1 MIIFPSG
8 IHISESDTLAL
19 ENDLLS
25 IEEWVTL
32 AIEGKIN
39 NSYKLLTTEWI
50 PRLLADDSVSAIAG
64 NKESLIS
71 QIVNHPEYLNRRER
85 EVADGRAV
93 N

>member
-50 PRLLADDSVSAIAG
+50 PRLLADDSVSSIAG
-64 NKESLIS
+64 NRESLIS

-85 EVADGRAV
+85 EVVDGRAV